1 MMRTSLHKKRRLPWF
16 GSLAMLLAALALAA
30 AACGPGGEPGAVH
43 ILTTDG
49 EVNPVMERYIDRG
62 IDNAED
68 NQASAVV
75 IRLDTPGGLVTSME
89 DIVQRILAADVPVI
103 VYVWPPGGKAASAG
117 TFITMA
123 SHVAAMAPS
132 TRIGAAHPVGAGG
145 EDIEG
150 NLGDKVTNDAVALI
164 KSIAHQRGRNEQ
176 WAEDAVR
183 KSVSVFQDEAVQLNV
198 VDLVANDL
206 PSLLAAVDGRTVQ
219 LPQRET
225 VLATNNAPLVY
236 NDMNVI
242 ERFLDIISD
251 PNITFLLLSLGSLAL
266 IYEFVAPGH
275 IFPGVFGA
283 IAVII
288 AFFSLSVLPFNWAGL
303 ALILVAF
310 VLFVLELFVTS
321 HGILGIGGVV
331 ALILGGILLTS
342 GNPPEFQVSKWLIY
356 GLAAGIG
363 AFFLFVVTSIIRV
376 RLQPA
381 VVTTTLV
388 GRQAVARSPLDPTGM
403 VFLNGE
409 YWSAT
414 AEEGRVEPGERVVVT
429 GMDGLRL
436 MVSKTKGVDDG

>member
-381 VVTTTLV
+381 LVTTTLV
-388 GRQAVARSPLDPTGM
+388 GRKAVARSPLDPTGM

-436 MVSKTKGVDDG
+436 IVSKTKGVDDG

>member
-1 MMRTSLHKKRRLPWF
+1 MTYTFLRQRRRLRWAGSLAVLF
-16 GSLAMLLAALALAA
+16 GSLVLVA
-30 AACGPGGEPGAVH
+30 AACGPGGESGAVH

-49 EVNPVMERYIDRG
+49 DVNPVMERYIDRG

-68 NQASAVV
+68 HQATAVV
-75 IRLDTPGGLVTSME
+75 IRIDTPGGLSTSME

-103 VYVWPPGGKAASAG
+103 VYVWPPGGRAASAG

-123 SHVAAMAPS
+123 AHVAVMAPS

-164 KSIAHQRGRNEQ
+164 QSIARERGRNEQ

-183 KSVSVFQDEAVQLNV
+183 KSVSIFQDEAVEINV
-198 VDLVANDL
+198 VDLVADDL
-206 PSLLAAVDGRTVQ
+206 PSLLEAVDGRTVQ
-219 LPQRET
+219 LPQREA
-225 VLATNNAPLVY
+225 VLATTNAPLVY
-236 NDMNVI
+236 NDMNIV
-242 ERFLDIISD
+242 ERFLDMISD
-251 PNITFLLLSLGSLAL
+251 PNITFLLLSLGSIAMF
-266 IYEFVAPGH
+266 YEIVAPGH

-283 IAVII
+283 IALII

-310 VLFVLELFVTS
+310 ILFALELFVTS

-331 ALILGGILLTS
+331 ALVLGGLLLTS

-356 GLAAGIG
+356 SLAAGIG

-376 RLQPA
+376 RRMPA

-403 VFLNGE
+403 VFLDGE

-414 AEEGRVEPGERVVVT
+414 AEEGRVEPGEQVVVT
-429 GMDGLRL
+429 GMHGLRL
-436 MVSKTKGVDDG
+436 TVSKQKGVGDG

>member
-1 MMRTSLHKKRRLPWF
+1 MMTRSRRQGRRLRWAGSLAVLF
-16 GSLAMLLAALALAA
+16 GSLVLVA
-30 AACGPGGEPGAVH
+30 AACGPGGAPGTVH

-49 EVNPVMERYIDRG
+49 DVNPVMERYIDRG

-68 NQASAVV
+68 HQATAVV
-75 IRLDTPGGLVTSME
+75 IRIDTPGGLSTSME

-103 VYVWPPGGKAASAG
+103 VYVWPPGGRAASAG

-123 SHVAAMAPS
+123 AHVAAMAPS

-164 KSIAHQRGRNEQ
+164 KSIAHERGRNEQ

-183 KSVSVFQDEAVQLNV
+183 KSVSIFQDEAVEINV
-198 VDLVANDL
+198 VDLVADDL
-206 PSLLAAVDGRTVQ
+206 PSLLEAVDGRTVQ
-219 LPQRET
+219 LPQREI
-225 VLATNNAPLVY
+225 VLATRDAPLVH
-236 NDMNVI
+236 NDMNLA

-251 PNITFLLLSLGSLAL
+251 PNIAFLLLSLGSLAL
-266 IYEFVAPGH
+266 IYEFIAPGH

-283 IAVII
+283 IALII

-321 HGILGIGGVV
+321 GGILGIGGVV
-331 ALILGGILLTS
+331 ALILGGLLLTS

-376 RLQPA
+376 RRQPA

-403 VFLNGE
+403 VFLEGE

-414 AEEGRVEPGERVVVT
+414 VEEGRVEPGERVVVT
-429 GMDGLRL
+429 GMHGLRL
-436 MVSKTKGVDDG
+436 TVSKQKGVDDG

>member
-1 MMRTSLHKKRRLPWF
+1 MMTRSRRQGRRLRWAGSLAVLF
-16 GSLAMLLAALALAA
+16 GSLVLVA
-30 AACGPGGEPGAVH
+30 AACGPGGAPGAVH

-49 EVNPVMERYIDRG
+49 DVNPVMERYIDRG

-68 NQASAVV
+68 HQATAVV
-75 IRLDTPGGLVTSME
+75 IRIDTPGGLSTSME

-103 VYVWPPGGKAASAG
+103 VYVWPPGGRAASAG

-123 SHVAAMAPS
+123 AHVAAMAPS

-164 KSIAHQRGRNEQ
+164 KSIAHERGRNEQ

-183 KSVSVFQDEAVQLNV
+183 KSVSIFQDEAVEINV
-198 VDLVANDL
+198 VDLVADDL

-219 LPQRET
+219 LPQREI
-225 VLATNNAPLVY
+225 VLATRDAPLVH
-236 NDMNVI
+236 NDMNLA

-251 PNITFLLLSLGSLAL
+251 PNIAFLLLSLGSLAL
-266 IYEFVAPGH
+266 IYEFIAPGH

-283 IAVII
+283 IALII

-321 HGILGIGGVV
+321 GGILGIGGVV
-331 ALILGGILLTS
+331 ALILGGLLLTS

-376 RLQPA
+376 RRMPA

-403 VFLNGE
+403 VFLDGE

-414 AEEGRVEPGERVVVT
+414 VEEGRVEPGERVVVT
-429 GMDGLRL
+429 GMHGLRL
-436 MVSKTKGVDDG
+436 TVSKQKGVDDG

>member
-1 MMRTSLHKKRRLPWF
+1 
-16 GSLAMLLAALALAA
+16 
-30 AACGPGGEPGAVH
+30 
-43 ILTTDG
+43 
-49 EVNPVMERYIDRG
+49 
-62 IDNAED
+62 
-68 NQASAVV
+68 
-75 IRLDTPGGLVTSME
+75 
-89 DIVQRILAADVPVI
+89 
-103 VYVWPPGGKAASAG
+103 
-117 TFITMA
+117 
-123 SHVAAMAPS
+123 
-132 TRIGAAHPVGAGG
+132 VGAGG

-164 KSIAHQRGRNEQ
+164 KSIAHERGRNEQ

-183 KSVSVFQDEAVQLNV
+183 KSVSIFQDEAVEINV
-198 VDLVANDL
+198 VDLVADDL
-206 PSLLAAVDGRTVQ
+206 PSLLADVDGRTVQ
-219 LPQRET
+219 LPQGEA
-225 VLATNNAPLVY
+225 VLATSNAPLVY
-236 NDMNVI
+236 NDMNVV

-283 IAVII
+283 IALII
-288 AFFSLSVLPFNWAGL
+288 AFFSLSVLPFTWAGL

-331 ALILGGILLTS
+331 ALVLGGLLLTS

-376 RLQPA
+376 RRMPA

-403 VFLNGE
+403 VFLDGE

-414 AEEGRVEPGERVVVT
+414 VEEGLVEAGERVVVV
-429 GMDGLRL
+429 GMQGLRL
-436 MVSKTKGVDDG
+436 IVSKQKGVDDG

>member
-1 MMRTSLHKKRRLPWF
+1 MRTSLQKKRRLPWF
-16 GSLAMLLAALALAA
+16 GGLAMLVATLVLAA

-381 VVTTTLV
+381 LVTTTLV

-436 MVSKTKGVDDG
+436 IVSKTKGVDDG

>member
-1 MMRTSLHKKRRLPWF
+1 MTRAILRQRRRLPWV
-16 GSLAMLLAALALAA
+16 GSLAILLGLLVLVA

-49 EVNPVMERYIDRG
+49 DVNPVMERYIDRG
-62 IDNAED
+62 IDNAEKH
-68 NQASAVV
+68 QASAVV
-75 IRLDTPGGLVTSME
+75 IRIDTPGGLSTSME
-89 DIVQRILAADVPVI
+89 DIVQRILAANVPVI
-103 VYVWPPGGKAASAG
+103 VYVWPPGGRAASAG

-123 SHVAAMAPS
+123 AHVAAMAPS

-164 KSIAHQRGRNEQ
+164 KSIAHERGRNEQ

-183 KSVSVFQDEAVQLNV
+183 KSVSIYQDEAVRINV
-198 VDLVANDL
+198 VDLVADDL

-219 LPQRET
+219 LPQGET
-225 VLATNNAPLVY
+225 VLHTKNEPLVY
-236 NDMNVI
+236 NDMNAF
-242 ERFLDIISD
+242 ENFLDLISD
-251 PNITFLLLSLGSLAL
+251 PNITFLLLGLGSLAL
-266 IYEFVAPGH
+266 LYEFMAPGH

-283 IAVII
+283 IALII

-310 VLFVLELFVTS
+310 VLFALELFITS

-331 ALILGGILLTS
+331 ALILGGIVLTS
-342 GNPPEFQVSKWLIY
+342 GNPPDFQVSKWLIY

-376 RLQPA
+376 RRMPA

-403 VFLNGE
+403 VFLEGE

-414 AEEGRVEPGERVVVT
+414 VEEGRVEPGERVVVT
-429 GMDGLRL
+429 GMHGLRL
-436 MVSKTKGVDDG
+436 TVSKQKGVDDG

>member
-1 MMRTSLHKKRRLPWF
+1 MTRTILRQRRRLPWV
-16 GSLAMLLAALALAA
+16 GSLAILLGLLVLVA

-49 EVNPVMERYIDRG
+49 DVNPVMERYIDRG
-62 IDNAED
+62 IDNAEKH
-68 NQASAVV
+68 QASAVV
-75 IRLDTPGGLVTSME
+75 IRIDTPGGLSTSME
-89 DIVQRILAADVPVI
+89 DIVQRILAANVPVI
-103 VYVWPPGGKAASAG
+103 VYVWPPGGRAASAG
-117 TFITMA
+117 TFITLA
-123 SHVAAMAPS
+123 ANVAAMAPS

-164 KSIAHQRGRNEQ
+164 KSIAHERGRNEQ

-183 KSVSVFQDEAVQLNV
+183 KSVSIYQDEAVRINV
-198 VDLVANDL
+198 VDLVADDL

-219 LPQRET
+219 LPQGET
-225 VLATNNAPLVY
+225 VLHTKNEPLVY
-236 NDMNVI
+236 NDMNAF
-242 ERFLDIISD
+242 ENFLDLISD
-251 PNITFLLLSLGSLAL
+251 PNITFLLLGLGSLAL
-266 IYEFVAPGH
+266 LYEFMAPGH

-283 IAVII
+283 IALII

-310 VLFVLELFVTS
+310 VLFALELFITS

-331 ALILGGILLTS
+331 ALILGGIVLTS
-342 GNPPEFQVSKWLIY
+342 GNPPDFQVSKWLIY

-376 RLQPA
+376 RRMPA

-403 VFLNGE
+403 VFLEGE

-414 AEEGRVEPGERVVVT
+414 VEEGRVEPGERVVVT
-429 GMDGLRL
+429 GMHGLRL
-436 MVSKTKGVDDG
+436 TVSKQKGVDDG

>member
-1 MMRTSLHKKRRLPWF
+1 MMTRSRRQKRRPRCAGSLAVLF
-16 GSLAMLLAALALAA
+16 GSLVLVA
-30 AACGPGGEPGAVH
+30 AACGPGGASGAVH

-49 EVNPVMERYIDRG
+49 DVNPVMERYIDRG

-68 NQASAVV
+68 HQATAVV
-75 IRLDTPGGLVTSME
+75 IRIDTPGGLSTSME

-103 VYVWPPGGKAASAG
+103 VYVWPPGGRAASAG

-123 SHVAAMAPS
+123 AHVAAMAPS

-150 NLGDKVTNDAVALI
+150 TLGDKVTNDAVALI
-164 KSIAHQRGRNEQ
+164 KSIAHERGRNEQ

-183 KSVSVFQDEAVQLNV
+183 KSVSIFQDEAVEINV
-198 VDLVANDL
+198 VDLVADDL
-206 PSLLAAVDGRTVQ
+206 PSLLADVDGRTVQ
-219 LPQRET
+219 LPQGEA
-225 VLATNNAPLVY
+225 VLATSNAPLVY
-236 NDMNVI
+236 NDMNVV

-283 IAVII
+283 IALII

-331 ALILGGILLTS
+331 ALVLGGLLLTS

-363 AFFLFVVTSIIRV
+363 AFLLFVVTSIIRV
-376 RLQPA
+376 RRMPA

-403 VFLNGE
+403 VFLDGE

-414 AEEGRVEPGERVVVT
+414 VEEGRVEPGERVVVT
-429 GMDGLRL
+429 GMHGLTL
-436 MVSKTKGVDDG
+436 TVSKQKGVGDG

>member
-1 MMRTSLHKKRRLPWF
+1 MTRTFLRQRRRLPWV
-16 GSLAMLLAALALAA
+16 GSLAILLGLLVLVA

-49 EVNPVMERYIDRG
+49 DVNPVMERYIDRG

-68 NQASAVV
+68 NEASAVV
-75 IRLDTPGGLVTSME
+75 IRIDTPGGLSTSME
-89 DIVQRILAADVPVI
+89 GIVQRILAADVPVI
-103 VYVWPPGGKAASAG
+103 VYVWPPGGRAASAG

-123 SHVAAMAPS
+123 AHVAAMAPS

-164 KSIAHQRGRNEQ
+164 KSIAHERGRNEQ

-183 KSVSVFQDEAVQLNV
+183 KSVSIYQDEAVRINV
-198 VDLVANDL
+198 VDLVADDL

-219 LPQRET
+219 LPQGET
-225 VLATNNAPLVY
+225 VLHTKNAPLVY
-236 NDMNVI
+236 NDMNAV
-242 ERFLDIISD
+242 ENFLDLISD
-251 PNITFLLLSLGSLAL
+251 PNITFLLLGLGSLAL
-266 IYEFVAPGH
+266 LYEFMAPGH

-283 IAVII
+283 IALII

-310 VLFVLELFVTS
+310 VLFILELFVTS
-321 HGILGIGGVV
+321 GGILGIGGVV
-331 ALILGGILLTS
+331 ALILGGLLLTN

-376 RLQPA
+376 RRMPA

-403 VFLNGE
+403 VFLEGE

-414 AEEGRVEPGERVVVT
+414 VEEGRVEPGERVVVT
-429 GMDGLRL
+429 GMHGLRL
-436 MVSKTKGVDDG
+436 TVSKQKGVDDG

>member
-1 MMRTSLHKKRRLPWF
+1 MTRAILRQRRRLPWV
-16 GSLAMLLAALALAA
+16 GSLAILLGLLVLVA

-43 ILTTDG
+43 ILTTNGD
-49 EVNPVMERYIDRG
+49 VNPVMERYIDRG
-62 IDNAED
+62 IDNAEKH
-68 NQASAVV
+68 QASAVV
-75 IRLDTPGGLVTSME
+75 IRIDTPGGLSTSME
-89 DIVQRILAADVPVI
+89 GIVKRILAADVPVI
-103 VYVWPPGGKAASAG
+103 VYVWPPGGRAASAG
-117 TFITMA
+117 TFITLA
-123 SHVAAMAPS
+123 ANVAAMAPS

-183 KSVSVFQDEAVQLNV
+183 KSVSIYQDEAVRINV
-198 VDLVANDL
+198 VDLVADDL
-206 PSLLAAVDGRTVQ
+206 PSLLTAVDGRTVQ
-219 LPQRET
+219 LPQGET
-225 VLATNNAPLVY
+225 VLHTKNEPLVY
-236 NDMNVI
+236 NDMNAF
-242 ERFLDIISD
+242 ENFLDLISD
-251 PNITFLLLSLGSLAL
+251 PNITFLLLGLGSLAL
-266 IYEFVAPGH
+266 LYEFMAPGH

-283 IAVII
+283 IALII

-310 VLFVLELFVTS
+310 ILFGLELFITS

-331 ALILGGILLTS
+331 ALILGGIVLTS
-342 GNPPEFQVSKWLIY
+342 GNPPDFQVSKWLIY

-376 RLQPA
+376 RRMPA

-403 VFLNGE
+403 VFLDGE

-414 AEEGRVEPGERVVVT
+414 VEEGRVEPGERVVVT
-429 GMDGLRL
+429 DMHGLRL
-436 MVSKTKGVDDG
+436 TVSKQKGVDDG